1 MWWFALEWRGM
12 KRGCM
17 GKGGGEGM
25 QEFCMMIAWIKGQG
39 ERRR

>member
-17 GKGGGEGM
+17 GKGGEGM